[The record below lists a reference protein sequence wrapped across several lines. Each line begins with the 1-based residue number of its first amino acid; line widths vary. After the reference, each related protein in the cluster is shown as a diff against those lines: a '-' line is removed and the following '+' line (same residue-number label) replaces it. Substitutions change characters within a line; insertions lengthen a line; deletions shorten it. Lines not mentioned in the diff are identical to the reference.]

1 MNTTLLPPLLGVFG
15 MIAAIIIYSL
25 VMKYPDGEEKV
36 KKIGD
41 QIHKGAL
48 AFMKTEYKYLI
59 IFILVLVV
67 LAGIFLGKETAIAVI
82 VGAACSSLAGF
93 IGMYAATKARGSAT
107 SLIVHPRTKPTT
119 SQRMVSSLRSS
130 LVSSSHLSAGV
141 CTTYLQV
148 IRYQLRWDR
157 GLIPYHRSPPCL
169 SWQFLLRI
177 LTQPWI

>member
-1 MNTTLLPPLLGVFG
+1 MIESPFLNSSEHTHEYNSSTSTLRSFG

-93 IGMYAATKARGSAT
+93 IGMYAATKANVRTATAAQKDECICSAF
-107 SLIVHPRTKPTT
+107 SIF
-119 SQRMVSSLRSS
+119 
-130 LVSSSHLSAGV
+130 
-141 CTTYLQV
+141 
-148 IRYQLRWDR
+148 LRWLNNGPLR
-157 GLIPYHRSPPCL
+157 CITRSYWTWGLIC
-169 SWQFLLRI
+169 I
-177 LTQPWI
+177 LCS